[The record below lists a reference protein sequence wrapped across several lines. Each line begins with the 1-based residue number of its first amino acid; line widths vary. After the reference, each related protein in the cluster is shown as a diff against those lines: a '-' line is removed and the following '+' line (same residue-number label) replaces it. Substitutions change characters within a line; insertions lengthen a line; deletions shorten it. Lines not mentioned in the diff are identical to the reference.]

1 MAISCSQEMMT
12 ARVVGIRY
20 DSDRKNATNTGQKM
34 TFFAHNFCSLS
45 ILFNRFTFLAPEGV
59 GLSPVSRR

>member
-34 TFFAHNFCSLS
+34 TFFAYNFLFSVDS
-45 ILFNRFTFLAPEGV
+45 IQQVYIFGS
-59 GLSPVSRR
+59 GRRRAISC